1 MKWPWIMTQR
11 WEHLLYQH
19 YRVDPAELRRLLP
32 EELEIDTFDGSA
44 WVSLIPLLMDHVHLR
59 DVIPVPTTNRF
70 PEMNLRTYVHR
81 KGVQG
86 VWFLGIDAC
95 SWFSVQIARRAFH
108 IPYHYADMS
117 LSSVDDGFHFTSNRA
132 GPSAVRYVADYRPTG
147 APGLPPADSVHAFLA
162 ERYCMYS
169 ASKSGEVLRG
179 DISHSPWHIQDA
191 EVSVRENNVL
201 EVLGLTPLADPVVA
215 YSPGTQ
221 AVAWPMCA
229 AG

>member
-1 MKWPWIMTQR
+1 MTWPWIMTQR
-11 WEHLLYQH
+11 WQHLLYQH
-19 YRVDPAELRRLLP
+19 YRVDEAELRALLP
-32 EELEIDTFDGSA
+32 DELEIDTFDGSA
-44 WVSLIPLLMDHVHLR
+44 WVSLIPLLMNHVHLR

-86 VWFLGIDAC
+86 VWFLSIDAC

-108 IPYHYADMS
+108 IPYFDADMTFTPTA
-117 LSSVDDGFHFTSNRA
+117 DGYHFTSRRS
-132 GPSAVRYVADYRPTG
+132 GPTEVRYEAEYRPTG
-147 APGLPPADSVHAFLA
+147 TPGLPPADSVHAFLA

-169 ASKSGEVLRG
+169 TSASGKLLRG
-179 DISHSPWHIQDA
+179 DISHSPWHIQGA
-191 EVSVRENNVL
+191 EVSATTDNVL
-201 EVLGLTPLADPVVA
+201 TAIGLHPLADPVVA

-221 AVAWPMCA
+221 SVAWPMCS